1 VVLVTAP
8 VVHQELAVIAAARAA
23 RVEHVVKLTSKA
35 SLDSPIARR
44 RNQAEIER
52 ALIESGLS
60 YTLVRSNAYMQN
72 FLMLATGIAQ
82 TDSFSTASGDGRIGY
97 IDVGDVAAVAAAVA
111 AAPADHAAWT
121 YWPTG
126 PEALSGKETAEQ
138 FSQVLGRTIT
148 FEALSYEEQ
157 QRAMI
162 EAGLPEAVAEDSARA
177 LALMADDDCDYVT
190 NDVRRLVGRPAGS
203 FAQFVA
209 EHAAAFS

>member
-162 EAGLPEAVAEDSARA
+162 EAGLPEAVAEDNARA